1 MRLAP
6 VDLAILA
13 ILAVPLVARAE
24 DGGPSRAPVVIDGQA
39 EVIGGTN
46 APAGKWPDAVA
57 VLFGGQQGCTGTL
70 IAPTV
75 VITAG
80 HCNDTQLTSVLVGT
94 ASLARPGDGETIA
107 VHRRIEF
114 PNSQTTEDIT
124 ILVLAKASRFEP
136 RKIASGWARFDVK
149 NGARVQIVGYGAV
162 NAQANQFKDE
172 LQEASTTITD
182 ADCVERPGC
191 NASVSPGGELGA
203 GGMGIDTCPG
213 DSGGPLYLTTSY
225 GDFLAGVTSRAY
237 DDATVE
243 CRDGGIYARPDTVID
258 QLEQMAG
265 VPLARGPE
273 PTFDK
278 MVAASAGDAV
288 ETRIVPN
295 DPVGDEHTFTI
306 ATPPARGAA
315 KLRADGALRV
325 CTDPI
330 APANSDDFVV
340 VTVADKAS
348 PARKLDVKIPIA
360 IGNGVPTSGCDIDAF
375 ELEEVGGCCDS
386 GRGGRTSALLTLL
399 VLGALVRRRR

>member
-1 MRLAP
+1 M
-6 VDLAILA
+6 
-13 ILAVPLVARAE
+13 
-24 DGGPSRAPVVIDGQA
+24 
-39 EVIGGTN
+39 
-46 APAGKWPDAVA
+46 
-57 VLFGGQQGCTGTL
+57 
-70 IAPTV
+70 
-75 VITAG
+75 
-80 HCNDTQLTSVLVGT
+80 QL
-94 ASLARPGDGETIA
+94 
-107 VHRRIEF
+107 
-114 PNSQTTEDIT
+114 
-124 ILVLAKASRFEP
+124 
-136 RKIASGWARFDVK
+136 
-149 NGARVQIVGYGAV
+149 VGYGAV
-162 NAQANQFKDE
+162 DAQANQFKDE
-172 LQEASTTITD
+172 LQEATTKITD

-237 DDATVE
+237 DDATVA
-243 CRDGGIYARPDTVID
+243 CKDGGIYARPDTVVD

-288 ETRIVPN
+288 ETRIVAN
-295 DPVGDEHTFTI
+295 DPVGEDHTFTI
-306 ATPPARGAA
+306 ATPPARGTA
-315 KLRADGALRV
+315 KLREDGVLRV

-330 APANSDDFVV
+330 APANSDELVI
-340 VTVADKAS
+340 VTVTDKND

-360 IGNGVPTSGCDIDAF
+360 IGNGVPTTGCDVDAF
-375 ELEEVGGCCDS
+375 ELDEEGGGCCDS